1 MSVGWIET
9 MCVRVLAEPVVSA
22 TNPVPSGPNRE
33 GSRLVPL
40 LFTANAAGLTTRRPV
55 MPRTVAGTVSVT
67 SRGPLKEV
75 ATATK
80 EPTFSSARRRTLVR
94 LAAAAVTAEAA
105 VTGGFSALAGSAHS
119 R

>member
-1 MSVGWIET
+1 M
-9 MCVRVLAEPVVSA
+9 
-22 TNPVPSGPNRE
+22 
-33 GSRLVPL
+33 
-40 LFTANAAGLTTRRPV
+40 FTANAAGLTTRRPV